1 MLGLPLLLVG
11 ASARFFVPAAAPAA
25 PAPEPAARASRAA
38 PLPVV
43 GGVPP
48 LEFLAAPRV
57 VPVVAVTP
65 PADEQA
71 STLSF
76 YAGLTAGLSVLALG
90 ATSAR
95 KAQRRGAAPDQGR
108 CRGGRGRRGSL
119 RDPFFARKRRVD
131 L

>member
-1 MLGLPLLLVG
+1 MIGLPLLLVG

-25 PAPEPAARASRAA
+25 PAPEPAARAA

-65 PADEQA
+65 PADERA
-71 STLSF
+71 LTLSF

-95 KAQRRGAAPDQGR
+95 KAQRRRAAARRAYGLWRGAAPDQGR
-108 CRGGRGRRGSL
+108 CR
-119 RDPFFARKRRVD
+119 D
-131 L
+131 